1 MTVKQNQHAVNVV
14 NTFKEKL
21 PAETAEMVGAAHFD
35 ELSLLIESA
44 ISAAVFDEMEKA
56 ANKVDQLAHDI
67 RHFAEYFDRD

>member
-1 MTVKQNQHAVNVV
+1 MTVKQNAHALNVV
-14 NTFKEKL
+14 ATFKAKL
-21 PAETAEMVGAAHFD
+21 PPETIEQVGENHFD

>member
-1 MTVKQNQHAVNVV
+1 MTVKQNIHAVNVV
-14 NTFKEKL
+14 NTFKAKL
-21 PAETAEMVGAAHFD
+21 PAETVEILGESHLD

-67 RHFAEYFDRD
+67 RHFAEFFDRD